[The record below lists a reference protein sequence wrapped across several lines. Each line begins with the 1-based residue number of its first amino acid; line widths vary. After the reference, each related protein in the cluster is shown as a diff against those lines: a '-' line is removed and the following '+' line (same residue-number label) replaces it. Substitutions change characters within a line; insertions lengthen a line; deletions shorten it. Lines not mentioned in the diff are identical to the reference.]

1 MQIIN
6 TPHGNFTSD
15 DERGLTAE
23 EVYAEWKKQKEE
35 QIDIPLAKT
44 TEEKLEE
51 LVEQVTIMDE
61 LIANIMMEM

>member
-1 MQIIN
+1 MQVIN
-6 TPHGNFTSD
+6 TPDGNFCEDQS
-15 DERGLTAE
+15 RNMTAE
-23 EVYAEWKKQKEE
+23 QVYAEWKKKKEE
-35 QIDIPLAKT
+35 QIDIPLTKT